1 MSSKI
6 LHCLKTASA
15 GIASAAM
22 LLSPTMASAQNYP
35 DKPITMFVAYA
46 AGATTDLTA
55 RALARGAEKILG
67 VPITVENKAGGGATV
82 ANGLLASKKP
92 DGYHVLVTST
102 GSITMRPLL
111 MKLAYT
117 PADFTV
123 IMQYTTY
130 IGSLVVNYDAPW
142 KTVDEFVEYA
152 RKNPGM
158 SYASSGTHTQQ
169 QVAMEAFRQCKGLEF
184 KHVPTKGGSDSNTA
198 LMGKHVDFATGS
210 GSHLPLLKQGVF
222 RQLVIFHANKRDP
235 NFPDVPVMSDI
246 GCPPTNPASG
256 MLVVAPAKLP
266 EPIAKKLHDA
276 FKKAAEE
283 PEFQKLLAS
292 FTMTY
297 DYKDGATV
305 TKEIPPEIEWYREYF
320 KRTGASK

>member
-1 MSSKI
+1 
-6 LHCLKTASA
+6 
-15 GIASAAM
+15 
-22 LLSPTMASAQNYP
+22 
-35 DKPITMFVAYA
+35 
-46 AGATTDLTA
+46 
-55 RALARGAEKILG
+55 
-67 VPITVENKAGGGATV
+67 
-82 ANGLLASKKP
+82 
-92 DGYHVLVTST
+92 
-102 GSITMRPLL
+102 
-111 MKLAYT
+111 
-117 PADFTV
+117 
-123 IMQYTTY
+123 
-130 IGSLVVNYDAPW
+130 
-142 KTVDEFVEYA
+142 
-152 RKNPGM
+152 
-158 SYASSGTHTQQ
+158 
-169 QVAMEAFRQCKGLEF
+169 MEAFRQCKGLEF

-320 KRTGASK
+320 KKTGTSK